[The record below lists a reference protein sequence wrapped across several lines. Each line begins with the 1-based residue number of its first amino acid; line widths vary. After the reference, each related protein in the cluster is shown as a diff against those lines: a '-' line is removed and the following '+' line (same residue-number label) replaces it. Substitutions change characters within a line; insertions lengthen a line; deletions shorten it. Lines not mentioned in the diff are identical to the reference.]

1 MALDSPRMTN
11 VPDRVNVLLLGT
23 GGREHALAWRL
34 SQSPRLGTLWVQR
47 GANAGLASLG
57 QACPEEIATSKA
69 FYLTRWC
76 DREEIGLVVIGPEG
90 PLADGMADLL
100 VAPGRVVFGPRREL
114 AQIEADKAW
123 AKAIMREALVP
134 TAEGR
139 VFTNAAAALK
149 YVSDRDEPCVVKA
162 AGLCAGKGV
171 TVCNSADEARRAVN
185 ACFAQVGHGA
195 STAKVVIEER
205 LEGQELS
212 VLALVDGHTITI
224 LDPCQDHKQVGEGDT
239 GPNTGGMGAYCPTP
253 LAPDELIDAVSRNVL
268 VPTVDALL
276 RRGED
281 DPNAL
286 PFRGVLYAG
295 LMLTPAGPKVL
306 EYNARFGDPETQA
319 LMMRFKGD
327 LLEVLWHT
335 ASGSLSEASFSM
347 DPRHSCCVVVC
358 AEGYPGTPRAGDP
371 IDGIE
376 EAEAEAGPGQLVKVF
391 HAGTRVG
398 PGAGTGA
405 LPLTAGGRVLGV
417 TAMAGSL
424 RDAAELATRAAGRIR
439 FPGAFFRHD
448 IGHRVL
454 GKAKVVGAQ

>member
-1 MALDSPRMTN
+1 MTN

-47 GANAGLASLG
+47 GANAGLALLG
-57 QACPEEIATSKA
+57 RECPEEISTSKA

-90 PLADGMADLL
+90 PLAEGMADTL
-100 VAPGRVVFGPRREL
+100 VAPGRLVFGPRRDL

-139 VFTNAAAALK
+139 VFTNAASALK

-171 TVCNSADEARRAVN
+171 TVCDSADEARRAIN
-185 ACFAQVGHGA
+185 ACFAQVGQAA

-212 VLALVDGHTITI
+212 VLALVDGRTITI

-253 LAPDELIDAVSRNVL
+253 LAPDDLLETVSRHVL

-276 RRGED
+276 RRTEED
-281 DPNAL
+281 SASL

-319 LMMRFKGD
+319 LMMRFHGD

-335 ASGSLSEASFSM
+335 ANGTLSNATFSM
-347 DPRHSCCVVVC
+347 DPRHACCVVVC
-358 AEGYPGTPRAGDP
+358 AEGYPGTPRLGDP

-376 EAEAEAGPGQLVKVF
+376 DAEAEAGAGQEVKVF
-391 HAGTRVG
+391 QAGTKVN
-398 PGAGTGA
+398 PGSSAGA
-405 LPLTAGGRVLGV
+405 SPLTAGGRVVGV
-417 TAMAGSL
+417 TALADSL
-424 RDAAELATRAAGRIR
+424 REATELATRAAGRIR
-439 FPGAFFRHD
+439 FQGAFFRHD
-448 IGHRVL
+448 IGYRVL
-454 GKAKVVGAQ
+454 GNPRAVTAP